1 MRGGVCAGV
10 QFEENVMSTKKTV
23 VVGASPNPGRYA
35 WIATEMLKEYD
46 HPIVPLGIR
55 SGEIAGEPI
64 VDIRTKP
71 EIPDVDT
78 VTLYLSPAHQQ
89 QWYDY
94 LIGLKPKRIIFN
106 PGAENPEF
114 EKLAREE
121 GIDTTRACTM
131 VLLRSGQY

>member
-1 MRGGVCAGV
+1 
-10 QFEENVMSTKKTV
+10 MSEDKKKTV

-55 SGEIAGEPI
+55 SGAIAGETI
-64 VDIRTKP
+64 VDIRKKP

-78 VTLYLSPAHQQ
+78 ITLYLSPAHQQ
-89 QWYDY
+89 EWYDY
-94 LIGLKPKRIIFN
+94 LIGLKPRRIVFN
-106 PGAENPEF
+106 PGTENEEF
-114 EKLAREE
+114 AKRAREA
-121 GIDTTRACTM
+121 GIETTQACTM